1 MSENELSLKVLE
13 AYTRDVGRGVAR
25 IDYDSMDT
33 LNASTGDVVEI
44 KGKRRT
50 VAKCLPLYPSDEGK
64 GIIRIDGLGRNNSGI
79 AIGDS
84 ITVKKIKAIAAEKIV
99 VAPLEAI
106 PPIDERY
113 LADALESVPLIK
125 GDNVMVPYFGGRL
138 TFQIVGVS
146 PNADAVLVTQKTV
159 FHIAEKGETLRG
171 VPQVSY
177 EDIGGLTD
185 EIKKVRE
192 MIELPLRHPEIFEKL
207 GIEAPKGVLLYG
219 PPGTG
224 KTLLAKAVAN
234 ESNAHFISISGPEI
248 MSKFYGESEAR
259 LREIFKEAREKA
271 PSIVFIDEIDS
282 IAPKR
287 EEVTGEVERR
297 VVSQML
303 SLMDGLE
310 ARGKVIVISATNR
323 PNAIDPALRRP
334 GRFDREIEIKVPDK
348 KGRRDI
354 LNIHTRNMPLSDDV
368 DLAKVAGI
376 SHGYVGADLEYL
388 CKEAAMKCLRRLLP
402 EINLDEEKIPPET
415 LDKLIVNGEDY
426 KKALVEVTPS
436 GMREVYIENPDI
448 KWAEVGGLD
457 EVKQELQEAVEWPMK
472 FPQLYD
478 KLGHQMPRGILLHG
492 ASGTG
497 KTMLAKAVATES
509 EANFVSVRGPE
520 LLSKW
525 VGESERGIR
534 EIFRRARQASPCV
547 VFFDEIDSIAPLRGA
562 GGETVV
568 TERVVSQLLTE
579 LDGMQDMHGVIVLAA
594 TNRAD
599 MIDPA
604 LLRPGR
610 FDKIIQI
617 PLPDKNSR
625 KRILEIN
632 AERIPYVKDPNSPD
646 YVNFEKL
653 AEATDNFSGA
663 DVAAIANTAVSFV
676 IHEHLDKFSMASTH
690 TKKDSTLEDEKE
702 AAALQE
708 KEVAKIEKSAEGAK
722 ITMKHFED
730 AIKKVREQ
738 KDLKIG
744 QKVELSAF
752 R

>member
-1 MSENELSLKVLE
+1 MSQNALSLKVLE

-33 LNASTGDVVEI
+33 LNASTGDVIEI

-79 AIGDS
+79 AIGDTIS
-84 ITVKKIKAIAAEKIV
+84 VRKIKAVAAEKVV

-138 TFQIVGVS
+138 TFQIIGVT
-146 PNADAVLVTQKTV
+146 PAADAVLVTQKTV

-171 VPQVSY
+171 VPQVTY

-259 LREIFKEAREKA
+259 LREIFKEAREKS
-271 PSIVFIDEIDS
+271 PSIIFVDEIDS

-348 KGRRDI
+348 RGRRDI
-354 LNIHTRNMPLSDDV
+354 LAIHSRNMPLTDDV
-368 DLAKVAGI
+368 NMDKLASV

-402 EINLDEEKIPPET
+402 ILDLQEEKLPPET
-415 LDKLIVNGEDY
+415 LDKLIVNNDDFS
-426 KKALVEVTPS
+426 KALVEVVPS
-436 GMREVYIENPDI
+436 GMREVFIENPDV
-448 KWAEVGGLD
+448 KWDDVGGLED
-457 EVKQELQEAVEWPMK
+457 VKRELQEAVEWPMK
-472 FPQLYD
+472 YPGLYD
-478 KLGHQMPRGILLHG
+478 KLGHKMPRGILLHG
-492 ASGTG
+492 PSGTG
-497 KTMLAKAVATES
+497 KTLLAKAVATES

-534 EIFRRARQASPCV
+534 EIFKRARQSAPCV
-547 VFFDEIDSIAPLRGA
+547 IFFDEIDSIAPIRGA
-562 GGETVV
+562 GGETAVS
-568 TERVVSQLLTE
+568 ERVVSQLLTE
-579 LDGMQDMHGVIVLAA
+579 LDGMENMHGVIVLAA

-617 PLPDKNSR
+617 PLPDKESR
-625 KRILEIN
+625 KSILKISSEDIPII
-632 AERIPYVKDPNSPD
+632 AEGTDPQHVD
-646 YVNFEKL
+646 FDKL
-653 AEATDNFSGA
+653 AEATDGLSGA
-663 DVAAIANTAVSFV
+663 DTAAIANTAVSLV
-676 IHEHLDKFSMASTH
+676 IHEFLDKH
-690 TKKDSTLEDEKE
+690 PDVKD
-702 AAALQE
+702 
-708 KEVAKIEKSAEGAK
+708 IEKQSIEVK
-722 ITMKHFED
+722 VTMEHFEKS
-730 AIKKVREQ
+730 IKKVREQ
-738 KDLKIG
+738 KDLKMG
-744 QKVELSAF
+744 EKLVASYY

>member
-1 MSENELSLKVLE
+1 MSQNALSLKVLE

-33 LNASTGDVVEI
+33 LNASTGDVIEI

-79 AIGDS
+79 AIGDTIS
-84 ITVKKIKAIAAEKIV
+84 VRKIKAVAAEKVV

-138 TFQIVGVS
+138 TFQIIGVT
-146 PNADAVLVTQKTV
+146 PAADAVLVTQKTV

-171 VPQVSY
+171 VPQVTY

-259 LREIFKEAREKA
+259 LREIFKEAREKS
-271 PSIVFIDEIDS
+271 PSIIFVDEIDS

-310 ARGKVIVISATNR
+310 ARGKVIVIAATNR

-348 KGRRDI
+348 RGRKDI
-354 LNIHTRNMPLSDDV
+354 LSIHSRNMPLTDDV
-368 DLAKVAGI
+368 NIDKLAAV

-402 EINLDEEKIPPET
+402 ILDLQEEKLPPET
-415 LDKLIVNGEDY
+415 LDKLIVNQDDFS
-426 KKALVEVTPS
+426 KALVEVVPS
-436 GMREVYIENPDI
+436 GMREVFIENPDV
-448 KWAEVGGLD
+448 KWDDVGGLED
-457 EVKQELQEAVEWPMK
+457 VKRELQEAVEWPMK
-472 FPQLYD
+472 YPGLYD
-478 KLGHQMPRGILLHG
+478 KLGHKMPRGILLHG
-492 ASGTG
+492 PSGTG
-497 KTMLAKAVATES
+497 KTLLAKAVATES

-534 EIFRRARQASPCV
+534 EIFKRARQSAPCV
-547 VFFDEIDSIAPLRGA
+547 IFFDEIDSIAPIRGA
-562 GGETVV
+562 GGETAVS
-568 TERVVSQLLTE
+568 ERVVSQLLTE
-579 LDGMQDMHGVIVLAA
+579 LDGMENMHGVIVLAA

-617 PLPDKNSR
+617 PLPDKESR
-625 KRILEIN
+625 KSILKISSED
-632 AERIPYVKDPNSPD
+632 IPIIVDGTD
-646 YVNFEKL
+646 AQHVDFDKL
-653 AEATDNFSGA
+653 AEVTDGLSGA
-663 DVAAIANTAVSFV
+663 DTAAIANTAVSLV
-676 IHEHLDKFSMASTH
+676 IHEFLDKH
-690 TKKDSTLEDEKE
+690 PDVKD
-702 AAALQE
+702 
-708 KEVAKIEKSAEGAK
+708 IEKQSIEVK
-722 ITMKHFED
+722 VTMKHFEESV
-730 AIKKVREQ
+730 KKVREQ
-738 KDLKIG
+738 KDLKMG
-744 QKVELSAF
+744 EKLVASYY

>member
-1 MSENELSLKVLE
+1 MSQNSLSLKVLE

-33 LNASTGDVVEI
+33 LNASTGDVIEI

-79 AIGDS
+79 AIGDT
-84 ITVKKIKAIAAEKIV
+84 IAVRKIKAVAAEKVV

-138 TFQIVGVS
+138 TFQVIGVT
-146 PNADAVLVTQKTV
+146 PAADAVLVTQKTV

-171 VPQVSY
+171 VPQVTY
-177 EDIGGLTD
+177 EDIGGIAD

-259 LREIFKEAREKA
+259 LREIFKEAREKS
-271 PSIVFIDEIDS
+271 PSIIFVDEIDS

-310 ARGKVIVISATNR
+310 ARGKVIVIAATNR

-348 KGRRDI
+348 KGRKDI
-354 LNIHTRNMPLSDDV
+354 LAIHTRNMPLADDV
-368 DLAKVAGI
+368 DLDKCAAV

-402 EINLDEEKIPPET
+402 ELNLEDEKIPPET
-415 LDKLIVNGEDY
+415 LEKLIVNGEDY
-426 KKALVEVTPS
+426 QKALREVTPS
-436 GMREVYIENPDI
+436 GMREVFIENPDV
-448 KWAEVGGLD
+448 KWDDVGGLV
-457 EVKQELQEAVEWPMK
+457 EVKRELQEAVEWPMK
-472 FPQLYD
+472 YPMLYE
-478 KLGHQMPRGILLHG
+478 KLGHKMPRGILLHG
-492 ASGTG
+492 PSGTG
-497 KTMLAKAVATES
+497 KTLLAKAVATES

-547 VFFDEIDSIAPLRGA
+547 IFFDEIDSIAPIRGA
-562 GGETVV
+562 GGETAV

-579 LDGMQDMHGVIVLAA
+579 LDGMENMRGVVVLAA
-594 TNRAD
+594 TNRPD
-599 MIDPA
+599 MIDTA

-617 PLPDKNSR
+617 PLPDKESR
-625 KRILEIN
+625 KSILAIN
-632 AERIPYVKDPNSPD
+632 AKEIPIVTDPKSQD
-646 YVNFEKL
+646 YVDIEKI
-653 AEATDNFSGA
+653 AEVTDGLSGA
-663 DVAAIANTAVSFV
+663 DVAAIANTAVSLV
-676 IHEHLDKFSMASTH
+676 IHEFLDAH
-690 TKKDSTLEDEKE
+690 PDVKE
-702 AAALQE
+702 AE
-708 KEVAKIEKSAEGAK
+708 KASEGAK
-722 ITMKHFED
+722 VTMKHFEE
-730 AIKKVREQ
+730 AVKKVREQ

-744 QKVELSAF
+744 QKVVASYY

>member
-1 MSENELSLKVLE
+1 MSQNALSLKVLE

-33 LNASTGDVVEI
+33 LGASTGDVIEI

-79 AIGDS
+79 AIGDTIS
-84 ITVKKIKAIAAEKIV
+84 VRKIKAVAAEKVV

-138 TFQIVGVS
+138 TFQVIGVT
-146 PNADAVLVTQKTV
+146 PAADAVLITQKTV

-171 VPQVSY
+171 VPQVTY
-177 EDIGGLTD
+177 EDIGGIHN

-271 PSIVFIDEIDS
+271 PSIIFVDEIDS

-348 KGRRDI
+348 KGRKDI
-354 LNIHTRNMPLSDDV
+354 LAIHSRNMPLADDV
-368 DLAKVAGI
+368 KLEKISSV

-402 EINLDEEKIPPET
+402 ILNLEEEKLPPET
-415 LDKLIVNGEDY
+415 LDKLIVNQEDFT
-426 KKALVEVTPS
+426 KALIEVTPS
-436 GMREVYIENPDI
+436 GMREVFIENPDV
-448 KWAEVGGLD
+448 KWNDVGGLKD
-457 EVKQELQEAVEWPMK
+457 VKQELQEAVEWPMK
-472 FPQLYD
+472 YPGLYD
-478 KLGHQMPRGILLHG
+478 KLGHRMPRGILLHG
-492 ASGTG
+492 PSGTG
-497 KTMLAKAVATES
+497 KTLLAKAVATES

-534 EIFRRARQASPCV
+534 EIFKRARQSAPCV
-547 VFFDEIDSIAPLRGA
+547 VFFDEIDSIAPIRGA
-562 GGETVV
+562 GGETAVS
-568 TERVVSQLLTE
+568 ERVVSQLLTE
-579 LDGMQDMHGVIVLAA
+579 LDGMENMHGVIVLAA

-617 PLPDKNSR
+617 PLPDKESR
-625 KRILEIN
+625 KSILKIN
-632 AERIPYVKDPNSPD
+632 AEKIPTITEESDPNHVD
-646 YVNFEKL
+646 FEKL
-653 AEATDNFSGA
+653 ADLTDGLSGA
-663 DVAAIANTAVSFV
+663 DTASIANTAVSLV
-676 IHEHLDKFSMASTH
+676 IHKYLDSH
-690 TKKDSTLEDEKE
+690 PDVKE
-702 AAALQE
+702 
-708 KEVAKIEKSAEGAK
+708 IEKSSIDAK
-722 ITMKHFED
+722 VSMKHFEE
-730 AIKKVREQ
+730 AVKKVREQ
-738 KDLKIG
+738 KDLKMG
-744 QKVELSAF
+744 EKLVASYY

>member
-1 MSENELSLKVLE
+1 MSQNSLSLKVLE

-33 LNASTGDVVEI
+33 LNASTGDVIEI

-79 AIGDS
+79 AIGDT
-84 ITVKKIKAIAAEKIV
+84 IAVRKIKAVAAEKVV

-138 TFQIVGVS
+138 TFQVIGVT
-146 PNADAVLVTQKTV
+146 PAADAVLVTQKTV

-171 VPQVSY
+171 VPQVTY
-177 EDIGGLTD
+177 EDIGGIAD

-259 LREIFKEAREKA
+259 LREIFKEAREKS
-271 PSIVFIDEIDS
+271 PSIIFVDEIDS

-310 ARGKVIVISATNR
+310 ARGKVIVIAATNR

-348 KGRRDI
+348 KGRKDI
-354 LNIHTRNMPLSDDV
+354 LAIHTRNMPLADDV
-368 DLAKVAGI
+368 DLDKCAAV

-402 EINLDEEKIPPET
+402 ELNLEDEKIPPET
-415 LDKLIVNGEDY
+415 LEKLIVNGEDY
-426 KKALVEVTPS
+426 QKALREVTPS
-436 GMREVYIENPDI
+436 GMREVFIENPDV
-448 KWAEVGGLD
+448 KWDDVGGLV
-457 EVKQELQEAVEWPMK
+457 EVKRELQEAVEWPMK
-472 FPQLYD
+472 YPMLYE
-478 KLGHQMPRGILLHG
+478 KLGHKMPRGILLHG
-492 ASGTG
+492 PSGTG
-497 KTMLAKAVATES
+497 KTLLAKAVATES

-547 VFFDEIDSIAPLRGA
+547 IFFDEIDSIAPIRGA
-562 GGETVV
+562 GGETAV

-579 LDGMQDMHGVIVLAA
+579 LDGMENMRGVVVLAA
-594 TNRAD
+594 TNRPD
-599 MIDPA
+599 MIDTA

-617 PLPDKNSR
+617 PLPDKESR
-625 KRILEIN
+625 KSILAIN
-632 AERIPYVKDPNSPD
+632 AKEIPIVTDPKSQD
-646 YVNFEKL
+646 YVDIEKI
-653 AEATDNFSGA
+653 AEVTDGLSGA
-663 DVAAIANTAVSFV
+663 DVAAIANTAVSLV
-676 IHEHLDKFSMASTH
+676 IHEFLDAH
-690 TKKDSTLEDEKE
+690 PDVKE
-702 AAALQE
+702 AE
-708 KEVAKIEKSAEGAK
+708 KASESAKV
-722 ITMKHFED
+722 TMKHFE
-730 AIKKVREQ
+730 AAVKKVKEQ

-744 QKVELSAF
+744 QKVVASYY

>member
-1 MSENELSLKVLE
+1 MSQNTLSLKVLE

-25 IDYDSMDT
+25 IDYDSMDS
-33 LNASTGDVVEI
+33 LSASTGDVIEI

-64 GIIRIDGLGRNNSGI
+64 GIIRVDGLVRNNAGI
-79 AIGDS
+79 AIGD
-84 ITVKKIKAIAAEKIV
+84 TVAVRKIKAVAAEKVV

-138 TFQIVGVS
+138 TFQVISVT
-146 PNADAVLVTQKTV
+146 PAADAVLVTQKTV

-259 LREIFKEAREKA
+259 LREIFKEAKEKS
-271 PSIVFIDEIDS
+271 PSIIFIDEIDS

-297 VVSQML
+297 VVSQLL

-310 ARGKVIVISATNR
+310 ARGKVIVIAATNR
-323 PNAIDPALRRP
+323 PNALDPALRRP

-348 KGRRDI
+348 KGRKDI
-354 LNIHTRNMPLSDDV
+354 LMIHTRNMPLSDDV
-368 DLAKVAGI
+368 NLDKIAGV

-402 EINLDEEKIPPET
+402 ELNLEDEKLPPET
-415 LDKLIVNGEDY
+415 LEKLIVNGEDY
-426 KKALVEVTPS
+426 QHALREVTPS
-436 GMREVYIENPDI
+436 GMREVFIENPDVS
-448 KWAEVGGLD
+448 WDEVGGL
-457 EVKQELQEAVEWPMK
+457 ENVKRELQEAVEWPMK
-472 FPQLYD
+472 YPMLYS
-478 KLGHQMPRGILLHG
+478 KLGHRMPRGILLHG
-492 ASGTG
+492 PSGTG
-497 KTMLAKAVATES
+497 KTLLAKAVATES
-509 EANFVSVRGPE
+509 EANFISVRGPE

-547 VFFDEIDSIAPLRGA
+547 IFFDEIDSIAPVRGV
-562 GGETVV
+562 GSETAV

-579 LDGMQDMHGVIVLAA
+579 LDGIESLHGVVVLAA

-599 MIDPA
+599 MIDTA

-610 FDKIIQI
+610 FDKIILV
-617 PLPDKNSR
+617 PMPDKEGR
-625 KRILEIN
+625 KKILEISTK
-632 AERIPYVKDPNSPD
+632 EIPIDRESKSELGKNPD
-646 YVNFEKL
+646 YVDLEKL
-653 AEATDNFSGA
+653 SDSTDGLSGA
-663 DVAAIANTAVSFV
+663 DVAAIANTAVSLV
-676 IHEHLDKFSMASTH
+676 IHEFLDKYP
-690 TKKDSTLEDEKE
+690 DQKE
-702 AAALQE
+702 AE
-708 KEVAKIEKSAEGAK
+708 KKASEAKV
-722 ITMKHFED
+722 TMRHFEE
-730 AIKKVREQ
+730 AVRKVRTQ
-738 KDLKIG
+738 KELKIG
-744 QKVELSAF
+744 EKIAVPYY

>member
-1 MSENELSLKVLE
+1 MSQSSLSLKVLE

-33 LNASTGDVVEI
+33 LNASTGDVIEI

-79 AIGDS
+79 AIGDT
-84 ITVKKIKAIAAEKIV
+84 IAVRKIKAVAAEKVI

-138 TFQIVGVS
+138 TFQVIGVT
-146 PNADAVLVTQKTV
+146 PAVDAVLVTQKTV

-171 VPQVSY
+171 VPQVTY

-259 LREIFKEAREKA
+259 LREIFKEAREKS
-271 PSIVFIDEIDS
+271 PSIIFIDEIDS

-348 KGRRDI
+348 RGRKDI
-354 LNIHTRNMPLSDDV
+354 LAIHSRNMPLLDDV
-368 DLAKVAGI
+368 DIDRISAV

-388 CKEAAMKCLRRLLP
+388 CKEAAMKCLRRLLHVL
-402 EINLDEEKIPPET
+402 NLEEEKIPAET
-415 LDKLIVNGEDY
+415 LDKLIVNQEDFT
-426 KKALVEVTPS
+426 KALREITPS
-436 GMREVYIENPDI
+436 GMREVFVENPDV
-448 KWAEVGGLD
+448 KWEDVGGL
-457 EVKQELQEAVEWPMK
+457 EVVKRELQEAVEWPMK
-472 FPQLYD
+472 YPGLYD
-478 KLGHQMPRGILLHG
+478 KLGHNMPRGILLHG
-492 ASGTG
+492 PSGTG
-497 KTMLAKAVATES
+497 KTLLAKAVATQS

-534 EIFRRARQASPCV
+534 EIFKRARQSAPCV
-547 VFFDEIDSIAPLRGA
+547 IFFDEIDSIAPIRGA
-562 GGETVV
+562 GGETAV

-579 LDGMQDMHGVIVLAA
+579 LDGMQNMHGVVVLAA

-617 PLPDKNSR
+617 PLPDKESR
-625 KRILEIN
+625 KNILKIT
-632 AERIPYVKDPNSPD
+632 AERIPIIDDVSDPQHVDFNKIS
-646 YVNFEKL
+646 EQ
-653 AEATDNFSGA
+653 TDGMSGA
-663 DVAAIANTAVSFV
+663 DTASIANTAVSLV
-676 IHEHLDKFSMASTH
+676 IHEFLDSH
-690 TKKDSTLEDEKE
+690 PDVKD
-702 AAALQE
+702 
-708 KEVAKIEKSAEGAK
+708 VEKSSIKAK
-722 ITMKHFED
+722 VTMKHFEE
-730 AIKKVREQ
+730 AVKKVREQ
-738 KDLKIG
+738 KDLKLG
-744 QKVELSAF
+744 EKLAVTYY